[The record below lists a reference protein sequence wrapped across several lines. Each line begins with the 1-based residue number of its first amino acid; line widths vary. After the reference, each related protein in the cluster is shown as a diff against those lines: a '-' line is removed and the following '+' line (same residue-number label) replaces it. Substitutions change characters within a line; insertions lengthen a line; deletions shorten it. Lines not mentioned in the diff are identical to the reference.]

1 MIKYIG
7 GALLIV
13 LGWIVGQSI
22 FFIYKDRVSLLERF
36 SRFVSFTESEISFF
50 RTELSTIIDKFKEK
64 DNRYDE
70 MIFTENKKSFVK
82 NKMITETI
90 NGFFDQMTR
99 LDAENQKYFFSET
112 KNNISQWLEKG
123 KKDVEIKG
131 QMAKKLLPILA
142 LGIFILLL

>member
-112 KNNISQWLEKG
+112 KNNILQWLEKG
-123 KKDVEIKG
+123 KRDVEIKG